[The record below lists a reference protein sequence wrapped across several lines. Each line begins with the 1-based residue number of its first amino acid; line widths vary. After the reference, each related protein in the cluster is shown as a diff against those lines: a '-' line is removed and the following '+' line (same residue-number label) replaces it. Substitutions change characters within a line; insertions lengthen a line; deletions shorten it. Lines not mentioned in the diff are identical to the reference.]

1 MNAKGKIRSNGA
13 QLARYLM
20 TGEPGEI
27 AQLVE
32 ARGLDAFGSDPVA
45 AFTMLER
52 LAGEN
57 TRCQKA
63 FFHGHIRLAPGEDLA
78 DAQWMQ
84 SLDRMEKR
92 LGFTGQPRIVSFH
105 IDAATGERHLHCG
118 WFRVDLESMRASDPG
133 LYKNHLVQLARTL
146 EKEFAL
152 REVSSQRQPH
162 DKARAAERDEYEESK
177 RLGTDVRAIRTEI
190 LDCFEQSDGGKA
202 FKAALEETRLDA
214 GERRQTRLLCG
225 DRPGGRASRPQQ
237 ETHRHDAGRNTGA
250 AGRPRP
256 QPPAGR

>member
-1 MNAKGKIRSNGA
+1 MPRSGMNAKGKIRSNGA

-45 AFTMLER
+45 AFAMLER

-92 LGFTGQPRIVSFH
+92 LGFTGQPR
-105 IDAATGERHLHCG
+105 
-118 WFRVDLESMRASDPG
+118 
-133 LYKNHLVQLARTL
+133 
-146 EKEFAL
+146 
-152 REVSSQRQPH
+152 
-162 DKARAAERDEYEESK
+162 
-177 RLGTDVRAIRTEI
+177 
-190 LDCFEQSDGGKA
+190 
-202 FKAALEETRLDA
+202 
-214 GERRQTRLLCG
+214 
-225 DRPGGRASRPQQ
+225 
-237 ETHRHDAGRNTGA
+237 
-250 AGRPRP
+250 
-256 QPPAGR
+256 